1 MNNSTTNNIYY
12 RQKNAEN
19 MDTKYYGFR
28 KSIMMIKVNKIESII
43 SGQFIEWP
51 DSNMNPLKVVVS
63 ASTT

>member
-1 MNNSTTNNIYY
+1 
-12 RQKNAEN
+12 
-19 MDTKYYGFR
+19 MDTKYYGIR